1 MANSFAQPQF
11 DAKAH
16 AKLLTD
22 TVTALPLDAVNM
34 MFGVQLGG
42 KVSTVAANATS
53 ISPAFRDA
61 LFMQEN
67 DADWNFARAV
77 RQSKMMNDFCGV
89 KRVIQSGCTHA

>member
-1 MANSFAQPQF
+1 MANSFAQPHF

-22 TVTALPLDAVNM
+22 TVTALPLNAVNM

-42 KVSTVAANATS
+42 KVSAVAPNSTS
-53 ISPAFRDA
+53 ISPAFRGA

-67 DADWNFARAV
+67 DADWNFERAV
-77 RQSKMMNDFCGV
+77 RQSKMILSYLLYLVG
-89 KRVIQSGCTHA
+89 